1 MVAVTVLEPNGG
13 ESFKLGQPNTIRWSG
28 GSGWVMIGL
37 VDHQFDTDR
46 NMILGWITRES
57 SPDDSITWGGEE
69 VCAADMKT
77 CWKVKELSPGP
88 YRVIVVS
95 RNAAGVVCIDS
106 QEDDCNL
113 DVSDNGFTL
122 VDSCGDGLL
131 ATSVGPSATRVKAS
145 EVRQYL
151 GMIDLDLDGNGTQEA
166 LSDGLLLNRYMSGMT
181 GATLVNGVIGS
192 GATRTTPGEIL
203 AFIGSHLEDYY
214 DIDGNGSL
222 EADYDGEIALRYL
235 FDPQVPTLIGEECD
249 DSNVIDGDGCS
260 ATCTVETGWMCYVE
274 CGTTGTS
281 SEGPLASLRSFFA
294 SLFSFVR
301 AQLTGS
307 GSTTEPEQCRSV
319 CAPFCGDGLCM
330 TVEDTSCTR
339 CDGTNDSC
347 DESCYACP
355 EDCGIPSACIEE
367 GKEGSG
373 LTNDACCEDLISV
386 SNAQRDS
393 EGDCAVNEDG
403 SFLCTLCGDGVCG
416 LGENA
421 CNCPHDCLNLPIAP
435 CGDGWVDTEV
445 SEECDDGN
453 DGNGDGCSVYCMI
466 ENGWE
471 CNPDEAGQS
480 ECASIF
486 GDGLITGTEEC
497 DDANTTDGDGCTLG
511 MIDDGWECAGEPS
524 ECTEIPQVAE
534 CGNSVVEEGEEC
546 DDGNDTENDGCN
558 SCSQEHGWVCSES
571 GSLSICATECG
582 DGKKAGEEQCDDSNS
597 VNGDGCSSSCAREV
611 GFECAPDVEPSLCT
625 STCGDGIK
633 VGTEECDDDN
643 NDDGDGCNSA
653 CRSETCTDSD
663 SGKVLSVKGTT
674 VTGPNGS
681 GSFVTQVDYCGEDG
695 MIGEYSCSGSTIVL
709 EEQSCPTESVC
720 GDGACIPPPEA
731 TLTITAVTS
740 TQTQLLGGTLGKAAL
755 QLKLK
760 AGNLGDS
767 GNTVR
772 IDTIGFN
779 VITNDGRPHPSV
791 AEAQIFRKGG
801 TEPIA
806 HATAAACG
814 SGSNF
819 MLCADLSQTGLSL
832 TETAGDI
839 LSVRVL
845 ANSDEQTSSHQVF
858 QLGLPP
864 DGIEASE
871 VRAGNSVPLS
881 INDGNGAAAGEI
893 LVFPSDRLVNPATK
907 NKTVYGTIQYPVYA
921 KVLSITD
928 ANEDADNTALSA
940 GAKDVAAF
948 TFSAAANVNTKDGLN
963 VIALSGA
970 YFNVVTANVTVN
982 ADSLQFYNSAAP
994 DVVRSCR
1001 AYSKTGTQL
1010 TGEISGSFL
1019 AYCNLRDG
1027 VLDTQIEQGTSSTFK
1042 LRVTILNPKVDDAKS
1057 SQLIV
1062 SLRQF
1067 NKPGLSFG
1075 TTGSHLLWEDADQGS
1090 ATSFRWAEDSL
1101 GYVESTRYFFN

>member
-1 MVAVTVLEPNGG
+1 M
-13 ESFKLGQPNTIRWSG
+13 
-28 GSGWVMIGL
+28 
-37 VDHQFDTDR
+37 
-46 NMILGWITRES
+46 
-57 SPDDSITWGGEE
+57 
-69 VCAADMKT
+69 
-77 CWKVKELSPGP
+77 
-88 YRVIVVS
+88 
-95 RNAAGVVCIDS
+95 
-106 QEDDCNL
+106 
-113 DVSDNGFTL
+113 
-122 VDSCGDGLL
+122 
-131 ATSVGPSATRVKAS
+131 
-145 EVRQYL
+145 
-151 GMIDLDLDGNGTQEA
+151 
-166 LSDGLLLNRYMSGMT
+166 
-181 GATLVNGVIGS
+181 
-192 GATRTTPGEIL
+192 
-203 AFIGSHLEDYY
+203 
-214 DIDGNGSL
+214 
-222 EADYDGEIALRYL
+222 
-235 FDPQVPTLIGEECD
+235 
-249 DSNVIDGDGCS
+249 
-260 ATCTVETGWMCYVE
+260 
-274 CGTTGTS
+274 
-281 SEGPLASLRSFFA
+281 
-294 SLFSFVR
+294 
-301 AQLTGS
+301 
-307 GSTTEPEQCRSV
+307 TEPEQCRSV
-319 CAPFCGDGLCM
+319 CAPFCGDGLCV

-339 CDGTNDSC
+339 CDGTNEPC

-373 LTNDACCEDLISV
+373 LTNDTCCEDLVSV
-386 SNAQRDS
+386 SNARRDS
-393 EGDCAVNEDG
+393 EGDCAVNDDG

-421 CNCPHDCLNLPIAP
+421 CNCPDDCLNLPIAP

-471 CNPDEAGQS
+471 CSPDEAGQS

-511 MIDDGWECAGEPS
+511 MIDEGWECAGEPS
-524 ECTEIPQVAE
+524 ECSEIPQVAE
-534 CGNSVVEEGEEC
+534 CGNGIVEETSQRVTNDEIKQYVSSIDLDVDGNGKQEALSDGILLTRYMLAPDGAWDVSDALGSGATRTTRDAIRTFIEGQGPEYYDIDSDGMLNPDIDSKMILQYLFDANVTFSVVPMEQC
-546 DDGNDTENDGCN
+546 DDGNL
-558 SCSQEHGWVCSES
+558 VSE
-571 GSLSICATECG
+571 
-582 DGKKAGEEQCDDSNS
+582 
-597 VNGDGCSSSCAREV
+597 DGCSKFCALED
-611 GFECAPDVEPSLCT
+611 GWECSPDEAGQSECASIF
-625 STCGDGIK
+625 GDGLIT
-633 VGTEECDDDN
+633 GTEECDDAN
-643 NDDGDGCNSA
+643 TIDGDGCNAGKIDEGWECKSQPSV
-653 CRSETCTDSD
+653 CTKIVVCGNGVKEGNEQCDDENTVDGDGCNRICQEEICTDSD

-695 MIGEYSCSGSTIVL
+695 IVGEYSCSGSTIVL
-709 EEQSCPTESVC
+709 EEQSCPEGSIC
-720 GDGACIPPPEA
+720 EDGACIPPPEA
-731 TLTITAVTS
+731 TLTVTAVTS

-801 TEPIA
+801 TEPVA

-819 MLCADLSQTGLSL
+819 MLCADLSQAGISL
-832 TETAGDI
+832 TETTGDI

-871 VRAGNSVPLS
+871 VRATTFVPLT

-928 ANEDADNTALSA
+928 ANEDADGTALSA

-970 YFNVVTANVTVN
+970 YFNVVTSNVTVD
-982 ADSLQFYNSAAP
+982 ADSLQFYNSSGP
-994 DVVRSCR
+994 DVMKSCR

-1027 VLDTQIEQGTSSTFK
+1027 ALDTQIEQGTSSTFK
-1042 LRVTILNPKVDDAKS
+1042 LRVTILNPKVNDTKS